1 MRDLESYEALNKRPL
16 EHLILGGKAG
26 RALDSTVIGAS
37 GAGTTT
43 PTTNHMQTTT
53 IHDASEKNISCV
65 DSWGFPAILR
75 GRMLWKLL
83 FAILATTAMLPA
95 QQVVRVGVFPN
106 VTHAQGLVA
115 ANMSREGKGW
125 FESRLGVPV
134 KIEWMVYNAGPSA
147 MEGIFTRA
155 IDFTYVGPSPV
166 VNAYA
171 KANGNE
177 VRVLSGAMR
186 GGEALVIKGDAI
198 TKPEDFRG
206 KTIATPQLGNTQDVE
221 CRAWLIAH
229 GIKVTLVGGDARV
242 LPTANPD
249 ILPLFQQGKIDAAWT
264 VEPWVTRLLNEAG
277 GKIFFA
283 DKDALTTVLA
293 GREGFLKDNPALAAK
308 FLAAHN
314 ELTAWVLANPEE
326 AQKRVRDEISAITH
340 KEIAQTLITESW
352 TRLVFS
358 NEISAAPFE
367 TFLKQAHEVGF
378 VRTEANLDKLIWKP

>member
-1 MRDLESYEALNKRPL
+1 MK
-16 EHLILGGKAG
+16 
-26 RALDSTVIGAS
+26 
-37 GAGTTT
+37 TT
-43 PTTNHMQTTT
+43 PLHRVS
-53 IHDASEKNISCV
+53 SENSISCV
-65 DSWGFPAILR
+65 DSRGFPAILR
-75 GRMLWKLL
+75 GGMIWKLML
-83 FAILATTAMLPA
+83 GFFATAAVLPA

-115 ANMSREGKGW
+115 ASMTREGKGW

-147 MEGIFTRA
+147 MEGIFTKA
-155 IDFTYVGPSPV
+155 VDFTYVGPSPV
-166 VNAYA
+166 VNAYT
-171 KANGNE
+171 KANGGE

-186 GGEALVIKGDAI
+186 GGEGLVVKGDAI

-229 GIKVTLVGGDARV
+229 GIKVTLVGGEARV
-242 LPTANPD
+242 LPTENPD
-249 ILPLFQQGKIDAAWT
+249 ILALFQQGKIDAAWT

-293 GREGFLKDNPALAAK
+293 GREGFLKENPALAAK

-314 ELTAWVLANPEE
+314 ELTTWVLANPDE
-326 AQKRVRDEISAITH
+326 AQRRVRDEISAITH
-340 KEIAQTLITESW
+340 KQIAASLINEAW
-352 TRLVFS
+352 TRLVF
-358 NEISAAPFE
+358 NTEISAAPFE
-367 TFLKQAHEVGF
+367 VFLKQAREVGF
-378 VRTEANLDKLIWKP
+378 LRGEANLDKLIWKP